1 MLSRMPR
8 ESSSSGSW
16 RRELANALRD
26 KRATV
31 GVVGLGYVGLPML
44 VCAAR
49 AGFRAV
55 GLDVDPT
62 RVEALSEGRSY
73 VSDVPNEV
81 LADIRSSLRVSTR
94 PSALRACDV
103 VLICVPTPLTDNSP
117 DLGYIERAG
126 HRSPRRFDVAS
137 WSSSNRRPTR
147 EPPRRSSDRSWR
159 PRACERAGTSPSP
172 TRPSVSTPDASSIT
186 SRRPRGSWEDS
197 PRATASSR
205 PASIDPSSTRSNWS
219 RRPER
224 PRWPS

>member
-1 MLSRMPR
+1 MLCRMPR

-44 VCAAR
+44 VCAAK

-81 LADIRSSLRVSTR
+81 LADIRASLRVSTK
-94 PSALRACDV
+94 PNVLRV
-103 VLICVPTPLTDNSP
+103 VRRRP
-117 DLGYIERAG
+117 DLRSDAADRQQPRPRV
-126 HRSPRRFDVAS
+126 HRTRGALGRRVAS
-137 WSSSNRRPTR
+137 RWRPGRPRIDDLPGNHRGGPPTDPGGLGPASGPGLRPRILARAYRPRTRARSHREDPEDRGRTHQGRRRARRPLL
-147 EPPRRSSDRSWR
+147 
-159 PRACERAGTSPSP
+159 
-172 TRPSVSTPDASSIT
+172 SILH
-186 SRRPRGSWEDS
+186 P
-197 PRATASSR
+197 
-205 PASIDPSSTRSNWS
+205 
-219 RRPER
+219 
-224 PRWPS
+224 